1 MTTTLTYPPRL
12 LTAPE
17 AAQYLGVSETTLRV
31 LSLPRVHL
39 GGKRIF
45 DRIKL
50 DDYASNLPTDEQEDD
65 SCAEADQAF
74 G

>member
-17 AAQYLGVSETTLRV
+17 AAQYIGVSETTLRK
-31 LSLPRVHL
+31 LGLPRVHL
-39 GGKRIF
+39 LGKRLY
-45 DRIKL
+45 DRIGL
-50 DDYASNLPTDEQEDD
+50 DDYASNLPTDEQEGD
-65 SCAEADQAF
+65 SCAEADAAF